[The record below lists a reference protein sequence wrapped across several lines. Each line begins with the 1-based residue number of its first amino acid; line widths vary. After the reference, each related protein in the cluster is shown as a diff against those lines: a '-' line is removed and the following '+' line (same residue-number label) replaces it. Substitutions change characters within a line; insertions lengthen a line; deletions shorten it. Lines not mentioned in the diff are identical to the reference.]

1 MTATT
6 PSELQPSET
15 PAGPPVALAPYLARK
30 RAVLAQRQEDFR
42 AAPAKAVVAI
52 KASSWVAGNT
62 GARPV
67 QMGATRFLT
76 DSAPGL
82 AGHAL
87 GPTAPEM
94 LLGALA
100 SCLVHT
106 YLIQATLLEIPL
118 DGVEVEVEGAL
129 DMSGVVG
136 LPYTALPQLEA
147 VTYKAQVTS
156 SAPPEAIERMHA
168 AVDETCPVLNTI
180 RLPTPVQRAPN

>member
-1 MTATT
+1 M
-6 PSELQPSET
+6 SELDT
-15 PAGPPVALAPYLARK
+15 YLERK
-30 RAVLAQRQEDFR
+30 QAVLAARR
-42 AAPAKAVVAI
+42 ADYTAEPEKAVVQLR
-52 KASSWVAGNT
+52 ASSWVAGST

-67 QMGATRFLT
+67 KLGATQWIT

-106 YLIQATLLEIPL
+106 YLIQAALFELPLEH
-118 DGVEVEVEGAL
+118 VEITVEGAL

-136 LPYTALPQLEA
+136 LPFAALPQLA
-147 VTYKAQVTS
+147 GVTYHADVVCE
-156 SAPPEAIERMHA
+156 APAEAIERLHA
-168 AVDETCPVLNTI
+168 AVEQTCPVLNTL
-180 RLPTPVQRAPN
+180 RLPTPVARQ